1 MVALAQTPESAL
13 QFKATKVA
21 APKVELV
28 TPVGAKLGAFNA
40 AGYEQRTVWSPQDQN
55 VRDLLS
61 KSRLQLDPA
70 TMKSLRT
77 LNPSIRQDGT
87 VPAGAKVTYF
97 VPKFDPDKPAPA
109 DSMAIVDMASLARY
123 AISPEVADAR
133 SVRLQTTQLT
143 LDKYD
148 RQTDFQAHRK
158 LVRDIE
164 SAATAVES
172 KAGRMT
178 AKDLALSRYYL
189 SAANA
194 KAATLT
200 TTNFK
205 IFEAQVHSL
214 ELSAQPVQGMQVMLK
229 SSGSPFA
236 YRPVVV
242 RVASAQ
248 GSPEVGPLRVYVLP
262 SGLVADPETYSEG
275 EIEQYLIDLSFEKLT
290 TPSHSMVAQADMRV
304 WVGPDHS
311 YAGMARLVKQKQPI
325 RFNRLDVSPAGASD
339 RVVDF
344 SAPLD
349 VVRP

>member
-1 MVALAQTPESAL
+1 MVALAQTPESAR

-28 TPVGAKLGAFNA
+28 SPVGAKLGAFNT
-40 AGYEQRTVWSPQDQN
+40 AGYEQRTIWSPQDQN

-61 KSRLQLDPA
+61 RSGLQLDPA
-70 TMKSLRT
+70 TLKSLRT
-77 LNPSIRQDGT
+77 LNPNIRQDGM

-97 VPKFDPDKPAPA
+97 APKFDSDKPAPA
-109 DSMAIVDMASLARY
+109 DSMAIVDMASLAKY
-123 AISPEVADAR
+123 AVSPEVADAR
-133 SVRLQTTQLT
+133 AVRLQTTQLK

-148 RQTDFQAHRK
+148 RQPDFETHRQ
-158 LVRDIE
+158 LVRNIE
-164 SAATAVES
+164 SAATSVES

-200 TTNFK
+200 KANVK
-205 IFEAQVHSL
+205 ISEAQVHSL
-214 ELSAQPVQGMQVMLK
+214 KLSAQPVQGMQMMLR
-229 SSGSPFA
+229 SSDSPFE

-242 RVASAQ
+242 RVADAQ
-248 GSPEVGPLRVYVLP
+248 GSPQVGPLRVYVLP
-262 SGLVADPETYSEG
+262 SGLIADPETYSER

-290 TPSHSMVAQADMRV
+290 TPSRSMVAQADMRV

-311 YAGMARLVKQKQPI
+311 YAGMARLVKQRQPI

-339 RVVDF
+339 REVDF